1 VRTQTKKQIAAKL
14 AVVVMMGVVGAPQ
27 LALAGPKDDDLKV
40 RREEAA
46 KIHAEGAALYTKGD
60 YEGARAKF
68 REAYARSQNPNSL
81 LNEARATLKGYHY
94 LDGAKLLKAYLA
106 LPENDKVTAADRK
119 EAEGLLDEASVKLC
133 TLDVR
138 VSSCTVDGAPGQGMV
153 MVEVG
158 EHLVRMQGP
167 KGEKLKAVQC
177 GAKQTVLV
185 TYDDEPV
192 KGPGPGPGPLP
203 PPKDEGEKGSWLVPG
218 ILAGVGVVG
227 LGVGAGF
234 HFAGVGTRDDAT
246 ALQRPGAC
254 TDRGSAECTA
264 ISDKLD
270 AASTQRTVSAVALI
284 GGSAALGAAVV
295 SLFVVRPWERRS
307 RASVQGLVLPTFAP
321 GYAGASFTR
330 SF

>member
-1 VRTQTKKQIAAKL
+1 MRTQTKKQIAAKL

-192 KGPGPGPGPLP
+192 KGPGPGPGPQP

-227 LGVGAGF
+227 LGVGFGL
-234 HFAGVGTRDDAT
+234 G
-246 ALQRPGAC
+246 
-254 TDRGSAECTA
+254 
-264 ISDKLD
+264 
-270 AASTQRTVSAVALI
+270 AAS
-284 GGSAALGAAVV
+284 GSAADESESLKGTCSSSAPQACADIRSAYDRSTTLATGAVIGQIGGAVFVAGAVV
-295 SLFVVRPWERRS
+295 SALVIRPWETRGKS
-307 RASVQGLVLPTFAP
+307 SVSIVPALG
-321 GYAGASFTR
+321 GATLMGSF
-330 SF
+330 

>member
-1 VRTQTKKQIAAKL
+1 MRTQTKKQIAAKL
-14 AVVVMMGVVGAPQ
+14 AVIVMMGVVGAPQ

-153 MVEVG
+153 LVEVG

-185 TYDDEPV
+185 TYDDEPA
-192 KGPGPGPGPLP
+192 KGPGPGPQP

-227 LGVGAGF
+227 IGIGVGLFASAAGS
-234 HFAGVGTRDDAT
+234 RDDAL
-246 ALQRPGAC
+246 ALQVPGVCADRSSAAC
-254 TDRGSAECTA
+254 TTLQSGLDSASGKNVGSSIAF
-264 ISDKLD
+264 
-270 AASTQRTVSAVALI
+270 I
-284 GGSAALGAAVV
+284 GGSAALTAAVV
-295 SLFVVRPWERRS
+295 SALIIRPWETRPRG
-307 RASVQGLVLPTFAP
+307 QGILIPLLGP
-321 GYAGASFTR
+321 GLAGLGVAR